1 MKALGVGFWIA
12 LISMCQLRA
21 NAAPK
26 DDVLA
31 AMNARYNAIVTQNMS
46 VYANLMADNITFY
59 SPLGTTPSKSELIAM
74 MRPGGTDRILSYEF
88 IKPVIHIY
96 GKTATASGVVKY
108 DALRQGK
115 EFNALTRFL
124 EVWAYR
130 DGRWQLL
137 AHQAGFA
144 KQ

>member
-31 AMNARYNAIVTQNMS
+31 AINARYNAMVTQNMS
-46 VYANLMADNITFY
+46 VYASTLADNITLY
-59 SPLGTTPSKSELIAM
+59 SPIGTTSSKSELIVQM
-74 MRPGGTDRILSYEF
+74 GPGGTDRILSYEI

-115 EFNALTRFL
+115 EFSALTRFL
-124 EVWAYR
+124 DVWAYR

-137 AHQAGFA
+137 ARQAGFA